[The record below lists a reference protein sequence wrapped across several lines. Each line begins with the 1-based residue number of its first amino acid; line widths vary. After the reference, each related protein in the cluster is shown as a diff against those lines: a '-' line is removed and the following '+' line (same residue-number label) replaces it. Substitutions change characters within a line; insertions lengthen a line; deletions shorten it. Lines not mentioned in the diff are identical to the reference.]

1 MTLAQEETIVFK
13 STKDGNRTTTCAKR
27 EFHDE
32 KDSTYW
38 LPKDEDEQ
46 KRLTGQHFAIKELFG
61 GNLLNSVR
69 KALDFEKGVSVLDI
83 GCGSGIW
90 IKDMIRDYPNCVY
103 HGCDIVDAT
112 RKLLRCDQFHF
123 TYGNVVK
130 GLPYAD
136 DTFDFVNMR
145 LLVYALRAEEWP
157 MAIQE
162 VIRVVK
168 PGGMIQLCE
177 GGLEVYVA
185 TLRSAGHEL
194 NYG

>member
-1 MTLAQEETIVFK
+1 
-13 STKDGNRTTTCAKR
+13 
-27 EFHDE
+27 
-32 KDSTYW
+32 
-38 LPKDEDEQ
+38 
-46 KRLTGQHFAIKELFG
+46 
-61 GNLLNSVR
+61 
-69 KALDFEKGVSVLDI
+69 
-83 GCGSGIW
+83 
-90 IKDMIRDYPNCVY
+90 MIRDYPNCVY

-123 TYGNVVK
+123 SYGNVVK

-136 DTFDFVNMR
+136 DTFDFVHMR

-162 VIRVVK
+162 VIRVVR
-168 PGGMIQLCE
+168 PGGMIQLYE

>member
-1 MTLAQEETIVFK
+1 MNK
-13 STKDGNRTTTCAKR
+13 SI
-27 EFHDE
+27 
-32 KDSTYW
+32 S
-38 LPKDEDEQ
+38 Q
-46 KRLTGQHFAIKELFG
+46 LTSGVIQQHFAIKELFG

>member
-1 MTLAQEETIVFK
+1 
-13 STKDGNRTTTCAKR
+13 
-27 EFHDE
+27 
-32 KDSTYW
+32 
-38 LPKDEDEQ
+38 
-46 KRLTGQHFAIKELFG
+46 
-61 GNLLNSVR
+61 
-69 KALDFEKGVSVLDI
+69 
-83 GCGSGIW
+83 
-90 IKDMIRDYPNCVY
+90 MIRDYPNCVY

-123 TYGNVVK
+123 SYGNVVK

-162 VIRVVK
+162 VIRVVR
-168 PGGMIQLCE
+168 PGGMIQLYE

-194 NYG
+194 N